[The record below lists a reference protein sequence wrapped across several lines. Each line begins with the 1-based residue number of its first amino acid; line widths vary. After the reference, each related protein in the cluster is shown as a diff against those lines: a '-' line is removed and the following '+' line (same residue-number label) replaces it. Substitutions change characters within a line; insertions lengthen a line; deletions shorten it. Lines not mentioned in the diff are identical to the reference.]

1 MTTLSDQI
9 AALEADRD
17 ALKVQ
22 CEKLDERLAKQAG
35 ALLESRARIA
45 QQDKAI
51 SRLQAKC
58 NSYEG
63 YFRSLHHG
71 LNDLKAQNGNAG
83 AIVPESRPQ
92 SGSAGGSQSS
102 RPAPV
107 LSLKDR
113 ISRVGKNGAA
123 A

>member
-1 MTTLSDQI
+1 MTILSDQI
-9 AALEADRD
+9 AAIESDRD

-83 AIVPESRPQ
+83 AIVPELSPIR
-92 SGSAGGSQSS
+92 SAGGSQSS

-107 LSLKDR
+107 VSLKDR
-113 ISRVGKNGAA
+113 ISRIGKNGTAA
-123 A
+123 